1 MSTKIYKINPVPPQL
16 SHNAH
21 PKVKTLYS
29 SKEDISN
36 LLSARRVGIVG
47 TRKPSSYG
55 RVITQK
61 IASELAK
68 AGVVIVSGLAL
79 GVDSIAH
86 QAAVDANKPTIA
98 VLPSSIDNIYPKTH
112 DVLAR
117 RIIET
122 GGVLLS
128 EYPQYTPLH
137 KSNFIA
143 RNRIIAVLSEIV
155 IITEAAE
162 KSGSLHTA
170 QFALDQGI
178 DVMAVPGA
186 ITNEL
191 SRGTNNLIKTG
202 AGVITSAQDV
212 LDALGIKPQEAKQQ
226 QLFDSTIT
234 PEGSIIIKALLK
246 GMSEGDELLK
256 LSGLAPD
263 IFQQTI
269 TMLEIDGKVQSTGN
283 NTWIIS

>member
-1 MSTKIYKINPVPPQL
+1 M
-16 SHNAH
+16 
-21 PKVKTLYS
+21 
-29 SKEDISN
+29 
-36 LLSARRVGIVG
+36 
-47 TRKPSSYG
+47 
-55 RVITQK
+55 
-61 IASELAK
+61 
-68 AGVVIVSGLAL
+68 

-86 QAAVDANKPTIA
+86 QAAVDAKKPTIA
-98 VLPSSIDNIYPKTH
+98 VLPSGIDSIYPRSH
-112 DVLAR
+112 SMLAR
-117 RIIET
+117 RITET
-122 GGVLLS
+122 GGALLS
-128 EYPQYTPLH
+128 EYPESTPLH

-143 RNRIIAVLSEIV
+143 RNRIIAALSEII

-170 QFALDQGI
+170 QFALDLGI

-212 LDALGIKPQEAKQQ
+212 LDALGINREEAKQQ
-226 QLFDSTIT
+226 QLFDSAIT

-269 TMLEIDGKVQSTGN
+269 TMLELDGKVQSTGN